1 MKIQFLIYLFIIFLF
16 NKLECKLNQ
25 TEENKFFLVN
35 SSTIFQMSNNK
46 NNHSF
51 LNIQIFLCEQS
62 NNSFIGIYSN
72 GNKQY
77 EDSIINSTQLTIPLN
92 SINNMTLKAQSPKMY
107 ISYQYIDKDIELNS
121 LKQNI
126 SEFAYNSSTIYF
138 LTNPFKNNSNTTYE
152 LYFSKENKNI
162 LSECDRLL
170 YSLNTTP
177 KQVINLKEVNET
189 LLNLTYSNLIGLKG
203 YVFLKSININ
213 DISYVTLSELFSIT
227 QPPYV
232 PTGKGLLMFIVN
244 GSCILVILIAYY
256 IIKNTLEKTSVIEIP
271 EQQFLD

>member
-35 SSTIFQMSNNK
+35 SSTIFQMSNNT

-51 LNIQIFLCEQS
+51 LNIQIFLCKQS

-72 GNKQY
+72 GIKQY
-77 EDSIINSTQLTIPLN
+77 ESKIIKSSQLIISLN

-126 SEFAYNSSTIYF
+126 SKFAYNSSTVYF
-138 LTNPFKNNSNTTYE
+138 LTNPFKNNSDTTYE
-152 LYFSKENKNI
+152 LYFSNKNDSI
-162 LSECDRLL
+162 LNECDRLL

-177 KQVINLKEVNET
+177 KQVINFKGVNET
-189 LLNLTYSNLIGLKG
+189 ILNVTYSNLIGLKG
-203 YVFLKSININ
+203 YVFLKSINISN
-213 DISYVTLSELFSIT
+213 ISYVTLSQLFSIT

-244 GSCILVILIAYY
+244 GSCILVILISYC
-256 IIKNTLEKTSVIEIP
+256 IIKNTLGKTSVIEIP
-271 EQQFLD
+271 DQQFLE